1 MTEGESS
8 AGAVSYREGDTPVT
22 LPGLSVVGVK
32 LIGLYLVVR
41 TISQSVAMPFYFP
54 EFASQS
60 VRLLLGAIMPS
71 LIDVAIGVVLIFKA
85 EWIVMRMRVSAD
97 KALPISPNEHFQ
109 GVAFSILGVV
119 LMVWALAD
127 IALLLATFVQ
137 NNALQNAGNVVE
149 EFSLGTLAHPIV
161 FGTSGLLLF
170 LRRRGLA
177 SLWHRMR
184 YGGVRVREVE

>member
-1 MTEGESS
+1 
-8 AGAVSYREGDTPVT
+8 
-22 LPGLSVVGVK
+22 
-32 LIGLYLVVR
+32 
-41 TISQSVAMPFYFP
+41 
-54 EFASQS
+54 
-60 VRLLLGAIMPS
+60 
-71 LIDVAIGVVLIFKA
+71 
-85 EWIVMRMRVSAD
+85 
-97 KALPISPNEHFQ
+97 
-109 GVAFSILGVV
+109 

-170 LRRRGLA
+170 LRGRGLA